1 MFGGNA
7 GDPRTMKNPTDNI
20 EAQDQ
25 RLVFLSGSI
34 SLTESRYDAED
45 DEYYESRRFLSPAE
59 EERIRRF
66 KQICELIG
74 EALGRDGFGIAG
86 CAPHH
91 SRVLASQEART
102 GLLRTNPQAVFT
114 TEGME
119 FPLDD
124 HERSKFVTRVV
135 AGIFVA
141 GSSGTQREFELCRQK
156 GIRPLIPV
164 AGAGGTA
171 AALATALVNSPSDF
185 VAHPVARHL
194 LEELARPDAAP
205 SVYASAVAQVLCA
218 HAQTPPNQP
227 QQKRWWKV
235 WR

>member
-1 MFGGNA
+1 
-7 GDPRTMKNPTDNI
+7 MKDASDNLD
-20 EAQDQ
+20 AKDQ

-59 EERIRRF
+59 EERIKRF
-66 KQICELIG
+66 KQICDLIG
-74 EALGRDGFGIAG
+74 ETLGRNGFGIAG
-86 CAPHH
+86 CAAHH

-102 GLLRTNPQAVFT
+102 GLLRANPQAVFT
-114 TEGME
+114 TEGMK

-124 HERSKFVTRVV
+124 QERSKFVKRVF

-141 GSSGTQREFELCRQK
+141 GSSGTQSEFDLCRQK

-171 AALATALVNSPSDF
+171 AALASVVLNSSSDF
-185 VAHPVARHL
+185 LTRPVARHL
-194 LEELARPDAAP
+194 LEELARPDAP
-205 SVYASAVAQVLCA
+205 PNTYASAIAQVLRA
-218 HAQTPPNQP
+218 HAELPPNTP
-227 QQKRWWKV
+227 GQKRWWKV